1 MMSLP
6 DIYLASQSPRRQH
19 LLTQIGVSFE
29 LLLPQDAAA
38 AEALED
44 RVAGESPR
52 TYVRRV
58 TLLKLQA
65 ALTQLQKKGLPA
77 KPVLTADTTV
87 TLDGVIFGKPV
98 DEADA
103 MTMLNKLS
111 GRTHQVLTAVAIGQ
125 GRRKLCKLQCS
136 SVIFAP
142 MTDEEISTYVK
153 TAEPMG
159 KAGAYAIQGF
169 AAGFVQKIA
178 GSHSGI
184 MGLPVYET
192 RQMLLEWMK
201 D

>member
-1 MMSLP
+1 M
-6 DIYLASQSPRRQH
+6 
-19 LLTQIGVSFE
+19 
-29 LLLPQDAAA
+29 
-38 AEALED
+38 
-44 RVAGESPR
+44 
-52 TYVRRV
+52 
-58 TLLKLQA
+58 
-65 ALTQLQKKGLPA
+65 
-77 KPVLTADTTV
+77 LTADTTV

-111 GRTHQVLTAVAIGQ
+111 GRTHRVLTAVAIGQ

-153 TAEPMG
+153 TVEPMG